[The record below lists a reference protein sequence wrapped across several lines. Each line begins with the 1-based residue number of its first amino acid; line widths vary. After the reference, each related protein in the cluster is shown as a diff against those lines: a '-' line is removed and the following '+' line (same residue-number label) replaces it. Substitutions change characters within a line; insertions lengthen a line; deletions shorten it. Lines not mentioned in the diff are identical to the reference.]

1 VVVESPIAKRSRY
14 SVQSPHDEEQSN
26 LAARVKESQLTMAIN
41 EAEQS
46 TKQSDRDVVCDEAIA
61 TIIPPHQVIV
71 SDYGEA
77 PKGDRE

>member
-1 VVVESPIAKRSRY
+1 
-14 SVQSPHDEEQSN
+14 
-26 LAARVKESQLTMAIN
+26 MAIN

-46 TKQSDRDVVCDEAIA
+46 TKQSDQRSRAINEAERSTKPSDRDVVCDEAIA